1 MKGRL
6 VEPFMLDPATRDSM
20 VELLDRWFE
29 GVSPT
34 GFETDLAD
42 KTHVI
47 LLEEDG
53 GLMGFSTLA
62 VESLDWRGTR
72 YRVVYSGD
80 TVVDPSAWG
89 RSILSAFWIDAV
101 WSLCP
106 EDGGLPIW
114 LLLTSGFRTYRF
126 LPVFWREFHPRR
138 DRKMPERMRQLRDFL
153 AQARYGDLYDA
164 STGIV
169 RFVQPQRLRG
179 DLAGIPPERIRNPH
193 VAFFARAN
201 PRHAS
206 GDELVCLTELTPRN
220 LTSAGRRMVAAGAKL
235 RNQAVADPA

>member
-1 MKGRL
+1 
-6 VEPFMLDPATRDSM
+6 MLTPTTRGSM
-20 VELLDRWFE
+20 VELLNRWFE
-29 GVSPT
+29 GVTPT

-42 KTHVI
+42 KTHAI
-47 LLEEDG
+47 LLEEGDR
-53 GLMGFSTLA
+53 LVGFSTLA
-62 VESLDWRGTR
+62 VESLEWRGDR
-72 YRVVYSGD
+72 FRVVYSGD

-106 EDGGLPIW
+106 DDGGLPVW

-138 DRKMPERMRQLRDFL
+138 DQEIPTRMLRLRDFL
-153 AQARYGDLYDA
+153 AQRRYGDLYDE

-169 RFVQPQRLRG
+169 RFPQPQRLRG
-179 DLAGIPPERIRNPH
+179 DLAGIPPERTQNPH
-193 VAFFARAN
+193 VAFFDRAN
-201 PRHAS
+201 PGHAS

-220 LTSAGRRMVAAGAKL
+220 LTSAGQRMVAAGAAL
-235 RNQAVADPA
+235 RERSVADLP